1 MLHTISWSR
10 RFIKHIESPEESDEL
25 YLVWNVSNLFNYRAP
40 KKINELMF
48 HGTHFG
54 KHCYTKQGVIL
65 SFMLSFS
72 ELLEELWELII
83 RKNT

>member
-1 MLHTISWSR
+1 
-10 RFIKHIESPEESDEL
+10 
-25 YLVWNVSNLFNYRAP
+25 
-40 KKINELMF
+40 MF